1 MKQLYIIGTGPGS
14 LEHLSPA
21 AHSAIAVSSEVVGHS
36 LYLALL
42 GELTAGKRCHK
53 LPLGQEIA
61 RAQLALRL
69 AAEGC
74 TTALLSSGDAGIY
87 AMATV
92 VFELLASQ
100 PEPAWSA
107 VDIEVIPGISAMQAA
122 AARVGAPLA
131 HDFCAISLS
140 DLLTPWEII
149 EQRIHAAAMGDFVVV
164 FYNAVS
170 QRRSWQLLRAK
181 EILLQY
187 RDPKTPALVAFNVS
201 RKGEEI
207 TLTCLG
213 DLNPKTINMLTLV
226 LVGNHETRRIGG
238 WIYTPRGYSK
248 KHLILQETVMK

>member
-1 MKQLYIIGTGPGS
+1 MKQLYIIGTGPGG

-21 AHSAIAVSSEVVGHS
+21 ARSAIAISSDLVGHS

-53 LPLGQEIA
+53 LPMGQEIA
-61 RAQLALRL
+61 RAQLGLQL
-69 AAEGC
+69 AAEGR

-92 VFELLASQ
+92 VFELLDSQ
-100 PEPAWSA
+100 PEPAWST
-107 VDIEVIPGISAMQAA
+107 VDIEVVPGISAMQAA

-149 EQRIHAAAMGDFVVV
+149 EQRIRAAAVGDFVVV

-170 QRRSWQLLRAK
+170 KRRSWQLLKAK
-181 EILLQY
+181 EILLQH
-187 RDPKTPALVAFNVS
+187 REPKTPAVVALNVS
-201 RKGEEI
+201 REGEEI
-207 TLTCLG
+207 TLTCLE
-213 DLNPKTINMLTLV
+213 DLNPDAMNMLTLV
-226 LVGNHETRRIGG
+226 LVGNHETRRTGR

-248 KHLILQETVMK
+248 KRWVLQETVTK